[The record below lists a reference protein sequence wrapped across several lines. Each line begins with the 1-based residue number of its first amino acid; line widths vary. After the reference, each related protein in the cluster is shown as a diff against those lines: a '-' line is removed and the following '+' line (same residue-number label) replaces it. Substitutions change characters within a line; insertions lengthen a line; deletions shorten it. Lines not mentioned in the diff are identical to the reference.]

1 MSPLKLSDDELTAVM
16 AACRPLD
23 PSQRDEFLQ
32 AVAVEL
38 RKAGG
43 AVGPGTV
50 FWSLRGVAGALRAR
64 ARSRLTGG
72 RTEQVSLRAGEI
84 APRLKSSTSCFDLPT
99 IFRGL
104 SVAPRSFG

>member
-50 FWSLRGVAGALRAR
+50 FRICAELQAR
-64 ARSRLTGG
+64 FVLAPDLD
-72 RTEQVSLRAGEI
+72 LRAGGQSKY
-84 APRLKSSTSCFDLPT
+84 R
-99 IFRGL
+99 
-104 SVAPRSFG
+104 